1 MSDHGESLGENGIYL
16 HGLPYSIAPKQQT
29 QVPFFVWLSDNYKK
43 DHPQIDRCFSEQSKK
58 PAHHD
63 NLFHTVLGMFDIKT
77 SAYQRSFDLTEKC
90 HG

>member
-16 HGLPYSIAPKQQT
+16 HGLPYSISPKQQT
-29 QVPFFVWLSDNYKK
+29 QVPFFVWLSDAYKK
-43 DHPQIDRCFSEQSKK
+43 NHPQIDQCFLVKSKK

-77 SAYQRSFDLTEKC
+77 SVYQKEFDLTEKC
-90 HG
+90 HD